1 MKIAYVYDTIYPY
14 TFGGVEK
21 RIWELSVRLARKG
34 HEIHIF
40 GPKFWEGDSI
50 IQKEGIYLHG
60 VCNPPKDR
68 FKGGRRSIT
77 WPIFFSLWLLFP
89 LLKVKFDII
98 DCQNFPY
105 FPCYSAK
112 IVSIMRRTPLVITW
126 HEVWADYW
134 YEYLGK
140 IGILGKLIEK
150 MTASLKCTMIAVSD
164 LTKRDLEAIGTKK
177 SIKVITNGIDLE
189 SIRKIEPSLQLSDII
204 FTGRQIKE
212 KNLDILIKSINLLT
226 KDLPDIKVIIIGD
239 GPEKGAIERLIDDL
253 GLGNNVIMLGRVE
266 KDEQVYAYMKS
277 SRVFIS
283 LSTREGF
290 GIVALEANGC
300 GLPVIT
306 IKHPRNAICDLIT
319 ESENGFICGLTEE
332 DLAEKVLTAKAL
344 GENMRQK
351 CLESAE
357 DYDWGKIASEIDI
370 FYSEIVN

>member
-1 MKIAYVYDTIYPY
+1 
-14 TFGGVEK
+14 
-21 RIWELSVRLARKG
+21 
-34 HEIHIF
+34 
-40 GPKFWEGDSI
+40 
-50 IQKEGIYLHG
+50 
-60 VCNPPKDR
+60 
-68 FKGGRRSIT
+68 
-77 WPIFFSLWLLFP
+77 
-89 LLKVKFDII
+89 
-98 DCQNFPY
+98 
-105 FPCYSAK
+105 
-112 IVSIMRRTPLVITW
+112 MRRTPLVITW

-150 MTASLKCTMIAVSD
+150 MTASLKCTIIAVSD

-212 KNLDILIKSINLLT
+212 KNLDILIKSISLLT

-239 GPEKGAIERLIDDL
+239 GPEKGTIERLIDDL

-351 CLESAE
+351 CLKSAE
-357 DYDWGKIASEIDI
+357 NYDWDRIASEINI
-370 FYSEIVN
+370 FYSV